1 MESSRRVGLDGLADA
16 IAAVL
21 EEYRTEV
28 ERGTKEAVREVANAG
43 VKALRETSPRSKNG
57 GDYAKG
63 WTSKVEEGRLGAEAV
78 IYNAAKPGLAH
89 LLEKS
94 HVMRNGTGRTFGMS
108 TPHVHIEPVEQMLN
122 EDFENRIRVVIE
134 G

>member
-1 MESSRRVGLDGLADA
+1 MASSRRVGLDGLADA
-16 IAAVL
+16 ISAVL

-28 ERGTKEAVREVANAG
+28 ERGTKEAVREVAKAG
-43 VKALRETSPRSKNG
+43 VTALKQTSPKNTG
-57 GDYAKG
+57 KYAKG